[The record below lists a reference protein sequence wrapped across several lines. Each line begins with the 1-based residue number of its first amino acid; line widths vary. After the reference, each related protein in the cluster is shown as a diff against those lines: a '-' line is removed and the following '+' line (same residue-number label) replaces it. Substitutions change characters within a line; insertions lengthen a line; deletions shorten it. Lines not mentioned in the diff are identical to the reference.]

1 MDPLLTSRV
10 LGEVAAVRT
19 AAGLSTSQSELE
31 GILRSLPSS
40 MRSPLQL
47 DLAAGRTNELDA
59 IGRGLA
65 RAAAEHATAV
75 PAGSGVVRDLEGKHL
90 REGTSS

>member
-1 MDPLLTSRV
+1 
-10 LGEVAAVRT
+10 
-19 AAGLSTSQSELE
+19 
-31 GILRSLPSS
+31 